1 MKFVDKIAQRGARSL
16 FYTFEFFPP
25 KTDQVK
31 THSSSSELRMSMC

>member
-1 MKFVDKIAQRGARSL
+1 MKLSDKIAQRDARSL

-31 THSSSSELRMSMC
+31 TRSSNS